1 MLSYSF
7 KGVYV
12 LEMMIISFWVRRQ
25 STSNAKNAWGYL
37 AQMRSESLQSLT
49 KFNCFCGKENANVK
63 EWI

>member
-25 STSNAKNAWGYL
+25 STSNAKNK
-37 AQMRSESLQSLT
+37 RSDGIVQTCWLCLRLSGPDEKWIIA
-49 KFNCFCGKENANVK
+49 KFNQ
-63 EWI
+63 I